1 MKTDKDKKKNTK
13 DEIKSI
19 LNLVHLEKLDLAKKT
34 IQEKILKDQKSPILF
49 NILGAILFKQN
60 KSIEAIDNYN
70 QAIQLDPNYAQ
81 AYNNLG
87 TAFHHMNKLQDAINN
102 FKKAADLKNNF
113 AEPFANLGNV
123 FFEQDKFDEAV
134 LYFKKVVEIK
144 PDFKMGFANL
154 GKAYIQ
160 LGLNKEALDSF
171 EKALKIDSSV
181 PEIYNNIGLVY
192 YELSKFSESLSSF
205 NKAID
210 LNPKYEKAYN
220 NLGNLFN
227 LLGRYEDS
235 NSAYKKAIKIKPD
248 YSKAYSN
255 LLFNLI
261 YKLDFDPNLYLLEA
275 QKFRK
280 NCKPQTNKKNLQYKY
295 KKKPTKLKLGLVS
308 ADFGNHPGGLFT
320 FSTLV
325 ELSKKNFELIA
336 YSTNDR
342 KDELSKQFKP
352 LFLKWNSIENKTD
365 EEIINKINDDGT
377 HILIDMQGHSAKNRL
392 PVFMNK
398 PAPIQA
404 SWLGQGSTGIPEI
417 DYFIGSSHITP
428 KDEEKNYVE
437 KIYRLPRVSQ
447 CFTEPNFD
455 IKVNELP
462 ALKNKFITF
471 GSLNKL
477 SKINDEVISLWSKIL
492 KLVKNSKLLL
502 KTRELDNKKIVE
514 DVIYKFSEN
523 KIKSDQLI
531 LKGKSKNREDT
542 LKVYNEIDI
551 GLDPFPFQGVTTT
564 VEAAWMG
571 VPVITLKG
579 NRYLAHFG
587 ESINYNL
594 NMNEWIADDYN
605 DYSLKADVFSSN
617 LNHLSSIRKNL
628 RQKAVRSPVFDAA
641 EFANDFSDMLWE
653 MWRKYNKN

>member
-1 MKTDKDKKKNTK
+1 MKSNKDKKNFTE
-13 DEIKSI
+13 DEIKNI
-19 LNLVHLEKLDLAKKT
+19 LNLVNLEQLDLAKEA
-34 IQEKILKDQKSPILF
+34 IQEKILKYPKSPILF

-60 KSIEAIDNYN
+60 KLSEAINNYN
-70 QAIQLDPNYAQ
+70 HAIQLDPNYAQ

-87 TAFHHMNKLQDAINN
+87 TAFHHLNKLQDAIKS
-102 FKKAADLKNNF
+102 FKKAIDLKKNF
-113 AEPFANLGNV
+113 TESLANLGNL
-123 FFEQDKFDEAV
+123 FFEDGNFDEAI
-134 LYFKKVVEIK
+134 LYFKKVVATK

-154 GKAYIQ
+154 GKAYIK
-160 LGLNKEALDSF
+160 LGQNKEALNSF
-171 EKALKIDSSV
+171 EKALKIDTNS
-181 PEIYNNIGLVY
+181 PEVYNNIGLAY
-192 YELSKFSESLSSF
+192 YELSRFHESLSSF

-235 NSAYKKAIKIKPD
+235 NNAYKKAIKIKPD

-261 YKLDFDPNLYLLEA
+261 YKLEFDPKLYLLEA

-280 NCKPQTNKKNLQYKY
+280 NCKPKTNKKNLQYKY
-295 KKKPTKLKLGLVS
+295 KKKPEKLRLGLVS

-320 FSTLV
+320 LSTLA
-325 ELSKKNFELIA
+325 ELSKKSFELIA

-342 KDELSKQFKP
+342 KDQVAAQFKP
-352 LFLKWNSIENKTD
+352 LFLKWNSIEEKTD
-365 EEIINKINDDGT
+365 EEIINQINNDGI
-377 HILIDMQGHSAKNRL
+377 HILIDTQGHSAKNRL
-392 PVFMNK
+392 PIFINK

-404 SWLGQGSTGIPEI
+404 TWLGQGSTGIPEI

-428 KDEEKNYVE
+428 KNEEINYVE
-437 KIYRLPRVSQ
+437 KIYRLPRISQ
-447 CFTEPNFD
+447 CFTEPSFD

-462 ALKNKFITF
+462 ALKNKFVTF

-477 SKINDEVISLWSKIL
+477 SKINDEVIFLWSKIL
-492 KLVKNSKLLL
+492 KSVKNSKLLL
-502 KTRELDNKKIVE
+502 KTRELDNKNIAE
-514 DVIYKFSEN
+514 NIISKFSEN
-523 KIKSDQLI
+523 KIKSEQLI

-579 NRYLAHFG
+579 DRYLAHFG
-587 ESINYNL
+587 ESINFNL
-594 NMNEWIADDYN
+594 NMNEWIANDYKE
-605 DYSLKADVFSSN
+605 YSLKANTFSNN

-628 RQKAVRSPVFDAA
+628 RQNAIESPVFNAVK
-641 EFANDFSDMLWE
+641 FADDFSDMLWK
-653 MWRKYNKN
+653 MWMKYNEK